1 MSDERLCWLPAT
13 ALSGMYR
20 RKEASPV
27 EVVDAVLDRLEQV
40 NPGINAFVTVLAHQA
55 REAARRAQEQLV
67 NGANDLPP
75 LHGIPVTVKDLTN
88 TAGVRTTYGSVAF
101 ADHVPDEDSAAWAR
115 MKAAGAILIG
125 KTTTPEF
132 GMLGV
137 TESRLT
143 GITGNPWNPAMTA
156 GGSSGGAA
164 AATAAGIAPLA
175 WGSDG
180 GGSIRVPAS
189 CCGVVGLK
197 ASPGRIPRG
206 GDDEPFDTVST
217 VGPLTR
223 TVADAALLLSVTA
236 GPDPREPLALPLL
249 QPDEI
254 EGALTEPTVRGLRV
268 GYSPDLGWGPVAR
281 DVAAS
286 VAAAAQFFEAG
297 LGAHVGTV
305 EVSLPD
311 PIQYFLDFWAPG
323 FTLGVGNLAA
333 LPGWD
338 PEQLHPMILELAEAG
353 RCIPASE
360 YLRTAQQTR
369 AQIARGFAAVFEHHD
384 LLLTPTTPTTAF
396 PHNPE
401 GGLSVIDGTTV
412 PRWPGLNFHRLT
424 EPPSHAALPAVTV
437 CCGFTAAG
445 LPVGLQIIGPPR
457 ADTAVL
463 AAAAAYQA
471 ATDWHTRHPPL
482 GNRPAE
488 QGGNQPHDS

>member
-13 ALSGMYR
+13 TLSEMYR
-20 RKEASPV
+20 RKEVSPV
-27 EVVDAVLDRLEQV
+27 EVVDAVLDRLERV
-40 NPGINAFVTVLAHQA
+40 NPGINAFVTVLADQA
-55 REAARRAQEQLV
+55 REAARRAQEQLA
-67 NGANDLPP
+67 NGTDDLPP
-75 LHGIPVTVKDLTN
+75 LHGMPVTVKDLTN
-88 TAGVRTTYGSVAF
+88 TAGVRTTYGSIAF
-101 ADHVPDEDSAAWAR
+101 TDHVPDEDSAAWAR

-189 CCGVVGLK
+189 CCGVAGLK

-223 TVADAALLLSVTA
+223 TVADTALLLSVTA
-236 GPDPREPLALPLL
+236 GPDPREPLGLPPL
-249 QPDEI
+249 QPSEI
-254 EGALTEPTVRGLRV
+254 ESALAEPTVRGLRV

-281 DVAAS
+281 NVAAS
-286 VAAAAQFFEAG
+286 VEAAAQFFETG

-305 EVSLPD
+305 DISLPD

-323 FTLGVGNLAA
+323 FALGVGSFAA
-333 LPGWD
+333 QPGWD
-338 PEQLHPMILELAEAG
+338 PQQLHPMILELADVG
-353 RCIPASE
+353 RGITASE
-360 YLRTAQQTR
+360 YLRTAHQTR

-396 PHNPE
+396 PHNPD
-401 GGLSVIDGTTV
+401 GGLSTIDGTAV

-424 EPPSHAALPAVTV
+424 EPPSHAALPAATI
-437 CCGFTAAG
+437 CCGFTAEG

>member
-13 ALSGMYR
+13 TLAGMYR
-20 RKEASPV
+20 RKEASPA
-27 EVVDAVLDRLEQV
+27 EVVDAVLDRLERV
-40 NPGINAFVTVLAHQA
+40 NPGINAFVTVLADQA
-55 REAARRAQEQLV
+55 RQAARRAQEQLTQ
-67 NGANDLPP
+67 GTDDLPP

-101 ADHVPDEDSAAWAR
+101 ANHVPDEDSVAWAR

-180 GGSIRVPAS
+180 GGSIRVPAAS
-189 CCGVVGLK
+189 CGVVGLK
-197 ASPGRIPRG
+197 VSPGRIPHG
-206 GDDEPFDTVST
+206 GDDEPFDTVTT

-223 TVADAALLLSVTA
+223 TVADTALLLSVTA
-236 GPDPREPLALPLL
+236 GPDPREPLGLPPL
-249 QPDEI
+249 PPGEI
-254 EGALTEPTVRGLRV
+254 ESALAEPTVRGLRV
-268 GYSPDLGWGPVAR
+268 AYSPDLGWGPVAR
-281 DVAAS
+281 DVAARLE
-286 VAAAAQFFEAG
+286 AAAQFFESV
-297 LGAHVGTV
+297 LGAHIETV
-305 EVSLPD
+305 EISLPD

-323 FTLGVGNLAA
+323 FALGFDSLAA

-338 PEQLHPMILELAEAG
+338 PRQVHPMMLELAEAG
-353 RCIPASE
+353 RGTPAAE
-360 YLRTAQQTR
+360 YVHTAQQTR
-369 AQIARGFAAVFEHHD
+369 AQIARGFAAVFKHHD

-401 GGLSVIDGTTV
+401 CGLSVIDGTPV

-445 LPVGLQIIGPPR
+445 LPVGLQVIGPPR
-457 ADTAVL
+457 TDTAVL

-471 ATDWHTRHPPL
+471 ATDWHTRRPPA
-482 GNRPAE
+482 GNGPAE
-488 QGGNQPHDS
+488 QGAGQPHDS

>member
-1 MSDERLCWLPAT
+1 MGDSRLCWIPAT
-13 ALSGMYR
+13 DLAGMYR
-20 RKEASPV
+20 RKEVSPV
-27 EVVDAVLDRLEQV
+27 EVVDAVLDRLERV
-40 NPGINAFVTVLAHQA
+40 NPDINAFVTVLAEQA
-55 REAARRAQEQLV
+55 RDAARRAQEELI
-67 NGANDLPP
+67 GDTGELPP

-101 ADHVPDEDSAAWAR
+101 ADHVPAEDSAAWAR

-143 GITGNPWNPAMTA
+143 GITGNPWNPATTA

-164 AATAAGIAPLA
+164 ASCAAGVAPLA

-236 GPDPREPLALPLL
+236 GPDPREPLGLPPL
-249 QPDEI
+249 QPGEV

-281 DVAAS
+281 AVTAQVEEAALLLES
-286 VAAAAQFFEAG
+286 R
-297 LGAHVGTV
+297 LGARVEQV

-323 FTLGVGNLAA
+323 FTLGVDNLATQ
-333 LPGWD
+333 PGWD
-338 PEQLHPMILELAEAG
+338 PQQLHPMILELAEAG
-353 RCIPASE
+353 RHIPASE

-369 AQIARGFAAVFEHHD
+369 AHIARGFAAVLEQHD
-384 LLLTPTTPTTAF
+384 VVLTPTTPTTAF

-401 GGLSVIDGTTV
+401 GGPSVIDGSTV

-424 EPPSHAALPAVTV
+424 EPPSHAGLPAVST
-437 CCGFTAAG
+437 CCGFTAEG
-445 LPVGLQIIGPPR
+445 LPVGMQIIGPPR

-463 AAAAAYQA
+463 AVAAAYEA
-471 ATDWHTRHPPL
+471 ATDWHTRRPL
-482 GNRPAE
+482 LGTAPGPAP
-488 QGGNQPHDS
+488 GGQP

>member
-1 MSDERLCWLPAT
+1 MSDERLCWLSAT
-13 ALSGMYR
+13 TLAEMYR
-20 RKEASPV
+20 RKEASPA
-27 EVVDAVLDRLEQV
+27 EVVEAVLDRLERV
-40 NPGINAFVTVLAHQA
+40 NPTINAFVTVLADQA
-55 REAARRAQEQLV
+55 IQAARQAQEQLAH
-67 NGANDLPP
+67 GTDDLPR
-75 LHGIPVTVKDLTN
+75 LHGIPLTVKDLTD
-88 TAGVRTTYGSVAF
+88 TSGVRTTYGSVAF
-101 ADHVPDEDSAAWAR
+101 ADHVPGEDSIAWAR

-143 GITGNPWNPAMTA
+143 GITGNPWNPAMTS

-223 TVADAALLLSVTA
+223 TVADAALLVSVTA
-236 GPDPREPLALPLL
+236 GPDLREPLGLPPL
-249 QPDEI
+249 QPGEI
-254 EGALTEPTVRGLRV
+254 EGALAEPTMRGVRV
-268 GYSPDLGWGPVAR
+268 AYSPDLGWGPVGR
-281 DVAAS
+281 DVAAR
-286 VAAAAQFFEAG
+286 VDAAAQFFETG
-297 LGAHVGTV
+297 LGAQVATV
-305 EVSLPD
+305 EIRLPD

-333 LPGWD
+333 VPGWD
-338 PEQLHPMILELAEAG
+338 PEQLHPMILELAEVG
-353 RCIPASE
+353 RPIAAHD

-384 LLLTPTTPTTAF
+384 LILTPTTPTTAF
-396 PHNPE
+396 PHNAE

-424 EPPSHAALPAVTV
+424 EPPSHAALPALSV
-437 CCGFTAAG
+437 CCGFTADG

-471 ATDWHTRHPPL
+471 ATDWHAR
-482 GNRPAE
+482 RPQIEHGPGEHRGSHA
-488 QGGNQPHDS
+488 HDS